1 MCHVW
6 LTRYPVPTDQERLW
20 ALAQGLHRPESFAAW
35 CGAPRKLIRKAQ
47 ALVATALAG
56 SSEVRAAARRPRRG
70 RRAPYVDAPW
80 LASLTSLR
88 GVETP
93 VGVYA

>member
-1 MCHVW
+1 MRSLRVW

-35 CGAPRKLIRKAQ
+35 CGTPRKLIRKAQ

-56 SSEVRAAARRPRRG
+56 SSEVRGAARKELLCLYFHPVTGAAKLARPESRG
-70 RRAPYVDAPW
+70 
-80 LASLTSLR
+80 
-88 GVETP
+88 
-93 VGVYA
+93 